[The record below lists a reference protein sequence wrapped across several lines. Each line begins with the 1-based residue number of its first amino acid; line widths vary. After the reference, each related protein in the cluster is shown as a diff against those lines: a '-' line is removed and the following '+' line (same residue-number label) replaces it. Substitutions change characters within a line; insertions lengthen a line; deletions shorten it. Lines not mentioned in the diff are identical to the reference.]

1 MYMNEHVV
9 DLKQQ
14 SMNLLLV
21 HSNASKLTTEACR
34 YKKSKKFFVNLLQNI
49 TTINSDIC
57 IATVVIDIIIPI
69 SLFNISILQLFLP
82 SLI

>member
-1 MYMNEHVV
+1 MNLWAYNSLRSGLMYMDEHVV

-34 YKKSKKFFVNLLQNI
+34 YKNPRIFLL
-49 TTINSDIC
+49 C
-57 IATVVIDIIIPI
+57 YYYIDIKVQVFKFYFE
-69 SLFNISILQLFLP
+69 SV
-82 SLI
+82 

>member
-1 MYMNEHVV
+1 MNLWAYNSLRSGLMYMDEHVV

-34 YKKSKKFFVNLLQNI
+34 YKKSKKFFVMLLLYRYKG
-49 TTINSDIC
+49 
-57 IATVVIDIIIPI
+57 A
-69 SLFNISILQLFLP
+69 SL
-82 SLI
+82 

>member
-1 MYMNEHVV
+1 MNLWAYNSLRSGLMYMDEHVV

-34 YKKSKKFFVNLLQNI
+34 YKKSKNFFYAI
-49 TTINSDIC
+49 TI
-57 IATVVIDIIIPI
+57 
-69 SLFNISILQLFLP
+69 
-82 SLI
+82 

>member
-1 MYMNEHVV
+1 MNLWAYNSLRSGLMYMDEHVV

-34 YKKSKKFFVNLLQNI
+34 YKKNPRNFLLACCKI
-49 TTINSDIC
+49 LPRL
-57 IATVVIDIIIPI
+57 IAIYNCV
-69 SLFNISILQLFLP
+69 LQQL
-82 SLI
+82 